1 MTYRSR
7 AASLNGLAADIS
19 LIDPDQPVAVAAADL
34 DGFGSFNEAH
44 GTEAGDAVL
53 AAFERSLTEHLP
65 PGALVAHIRGDE
77 FAVALPDMTC
87 EEALLALEPIRAGFA
102 RAEPSPGHPDRV
114 GASFG
119 IAGRPAHGSTAEEL
133 LEAADAALVRAKRA
147 GGNRIAIHVDELM
160 ILKSSYY
167 PRPALH
173 RLTKLSRR
181 TGRPEASL
189 LREALDD
196 CLERNRELL

>member
-1 MTYRSR
+1 MAYRSG
-7 AASLNGLAADIS
+7 AASLNQLAADIN
-19 LIDPDQPVAVAAADL
+19 LLDPDLPVAVAVADL
-34 DGFGSFNEAH
+34 DGFARFNAAH
-44 GTEAGDAVL
+44 GAEAGDAVL
-53 AAFERSLTEHLP
+53 AAFEGMLAGDLP
-65 PGALVAHIRGDE
+65 PGTLVAHIRGDE

-87 EEALLALEPIRAGFA
+87 EEALLALEAIRAGFA
-102 RAEPSPGHPDRV
+102 RREPAPGSPERV
-114 GASFG
+114 GVSFG

-133 LEAADAALVRAKRA
+133 LEAADTGLVRAKRA
-147 GGNRIAIHVDELM
+147 GGNRIAIHVDERM

-196 CLERNRELL
+196 YLDRNRELL

>member
-1 MTYRSR
+1 MTYHSQ
-7 AASLNGLAADIS
+7 ALSLNGLAAEIS
-19 LIDPDQPVAVAAADL
+19 LLDPDLPVSVAVTDL
-34 DGFGSFNEAH
+34 DGFGVLNETH

-53 AAFERSLTEHLP
+53 AAFERSLAAGLP
-65 PGALVAHIRGDE
+65 QNALIAHARGDE
-77 FAVALPDMTC
+77 FAVALPDMAC
-87 EEALLALEPIRAGFA
+87 EEALLALEQVRAGFA
-102 RAEPSPGHPDRV
+102 GSEPVPGLAQRLGV
-114 GASFG
+114 SVG

-133 LEAADAALVRAKRA
+133 LEAADAGLVRAKRA
-147 GGNRIAIHVDELM
+147 GGNRIAIHVDERM

-196 CLERNRELL
+196 YLARNQELL

>member
-1 MTYRSR
+1 MSYHSH
-7 AASLNGLAADIS
+7 ALSLSDLAAEIN
-19 LIDPDQPVAVAAADL
+19 LLDPDLPVAVAVIDL
-34 DGFGSFNEAH
+34 DRFGPLNEAH
-44 GTEAGDAVL
+44 GEKAGDEIL
-53 AAFERSLTEHLP
+53 GSFENSLTKGLAQ
-65 PGALVAHIRGDE
+65 GALVAHVRGDE
-77 FAVALPDMTC
+77 FAVALPDSSC
-87 EEALLALEPIRAGFA
+87 EEALLALDGVRAGYQGRPA
-102 RAEPSPGHPDRV
+102 APGLTERLGV
-114 GASFG
+114 SIG

-133 LEAADAALVRAKRA
+133 LEAADTGLVRAKRA
-147 GGNRIAIHVDELM
+147 GGNRVAIHVEERM

-196 CLERNRELL
+196 YLARQPG

>member
-1 MTYRSR
+1 MTFTSR
-7 AASLNGLAADIS
+7 AASLNGLAADVN
-19 LIDPDQPVAVAAADL
+19 LLDPDLPVAAAVADL
-34 DGFGSFNEAH
+34 DGFARFNEAH
-44 GTEAGDAVL
+44 GAEAGDAVL
-53 AAFERSLTEHLP
+53 AAFERSLSERLP
-65 PGALVAHIRGDE
+65 AGALVAHVRGDE

-87 EEALLALEPIRAGFA
+87 EEALLALEAIRADFA
-102 RAEPSPGHPDRV
+102 RAEAAPGHPDRV

-119 IAGRPAHGSTAEEL
+119 IAGRPAHGFTAEEL

-147 GGNRIAIHVDELM
+147 GGNRIAIHVEERM

-167 PRPALH
+167 PRPGLH

-196 CLERNRELL
+196 YLERNRELL

>member
-1 MTYRSR
+1 MPYTSHV
-7 AASLNGLAADIS
+7 ASLYGLAADIN
-19 LIDPDQPVAVAAADL
+19 LLDPDLPVAVAMADL
-34 DGFGSFNEAH
+34 DGFGPFNEAH
-44 GTEAGDAVL
+44 GAEAGDAIL
-53 AAFERSLTEHLP
+53 GLFERSLTDRLP
-65 PGALVAHIRGDE
+65 AGALVAHVRGDE

-87 EEALLALEPIRAGFA
+87 EEALLALEAIRAEFA
-102 RAEPSPGHPDRV
+102 QAGHATGPPDRV

-119 IAGRPAHGSTAEEL
+119 IAARPAHGSTAEEL

-147 GGNRIAIHVDELM
+147 GGNRIAIHVDERM

-196 CLERNRELL
+196 YLHRNRELL